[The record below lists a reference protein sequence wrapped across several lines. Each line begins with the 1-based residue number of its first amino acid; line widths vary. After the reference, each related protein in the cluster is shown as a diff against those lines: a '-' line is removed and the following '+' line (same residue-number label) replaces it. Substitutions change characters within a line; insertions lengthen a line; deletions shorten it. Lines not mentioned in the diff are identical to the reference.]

1 MRVMNGHPPHNLPPA
16 QPLTP
21 REQDILTCLGDGL
34 SNREIAERL
43 TVTLST
49 VKWYARQI
57 YNKLGVN
64 NRGEAVAR
72 AQELGLLV
80 DGKQAIQ
87 PKHNL
92 PVQATSFVGRE
103 DELGDLTRLL
113 QEERI
118 RLINITGPGG
128 IGKSRLA
135 LAVAERILTP
145 EGPFADGVFFVPLA
159 PLSQGDQM
167 VTAVAAALS
176 FPLETGV
183 PTQTDDQ
190 KLLDYLRRKRLL
202 LILDNYEH
210 LLPETGLLGTLL
222 SAAPGVS
229 IIVTSREKLNLQA
242 EHLLP
247 LSGLTYPQERGY
259 LASAQFDSFS
269 AFNLFIERARQA
281 RPDFAVAEQEIQ
293 TLIEICR
300 LVEGMPLALEL
311 AAGWLDML
319 STQAI
324 AGELQQN
331 LSLLETA
338 ASDIPARH
346 RHIFAAFGATWQR
359 LTPMEQTAFA
369 GLSVFRGGFTRRAAW
384 HVGAPEQSKA
394 GFWRLLASLVG
405 KSLVRY
411 HPEQDRYDIHELVR
425 QFGADKLAQEAA
437 LELAAQERHSA
448 FYCHFLAERQESLHN
463 EGQQRVLAAI
473 GRESDNVRA
482 AWEWAATQVQVS
494 SLAQAMDVLGEFYEW
509 NGRFQDGETAFVT
522 AVSHLRGEA
531 TKLLARALI
540 WQSIFARYRGLP
552 EAPALLDD
560 SLAQLERLAEKEDVR
575 REQAFAWRIKG
586 IVLHASDPEAAEPYL
601 QKSLAI
607 ATDFGDQW
615 GMGQTLTALGELF
628 FTKGQFDKAEQL
640 LRQSL
645 QIQER
650 LGDYRTAA
658 TTLELLTATAT
669 YQGKFAAAESFAHQ
683 SNNHYQRI
691 GGRLGIAN
699 GLGRLGVTLIWLGKH
714 VEAYQHLN
722 DSLTIYQD
730 LGNQERIASLHI
742 DLAIS
747 LMHQGQYE
755 ESHRKGE
762 EGLEMGRALGSFS
775 VQAYACF
782 VLGWNGVGVFR
793 HPQARAYLTES
804 AAIFTQI
811 GRQNEVWWPQ
821 TLLGIDMIY
830 EGRYAEAAE
839 HLNRMAKITLDGRN
853 VIPYTIAIT
862 GLALLEARTI
872 NPTQPDPAQIAR
884 IIGLTAVAQMWPG
897 LKQSKWWQDAA
908 RPQLERVALLLSVEE
923 RTAVR
928 AKYQRLSMWEA
939 GARLLSA

>member
-1 MRVMNGHPPHNLPPA
+1 M
-16 QPLTP
+16 
-21 REQDILTCLGDGL
+21 
-34 SNREIAERL
+34 
-43 TVTLST
+43 
-49 VKWYARQI
+49 RQI

-64 NRGEAVAR
+64 NRGEAVAQ
-72 AQELGLLV
+72 AQSLGLLV
-80 DGKQAIQ
+80 GGKQEAQ
-87 PKHNL
+87 LEARPRHNL
-92 PVQATSFVGRE
+92 PAQATSFVGRE
-103 DELGDLTRLL
+103 DELDDLTRLL
-113 QEERI
+113 QEEQI
-118 RLINITGPGG
+118 RLINIAGPGG

-135 LAVAERILTP
+135 LALAERILKHA
-145 EGPFADGVFFVPLA
+145 GLFADGVFFVPLA
-159 PLSQGDQM
+159 PLSQEDQM
-167 VTAVAAALS
+167 CTAVAAALS
-176 FPLETGV
+176 FPLETGAS
-183 PTQTDDQ
+183 TRSDDQ

-210 LLPETGLLGTLL
+210 LLPKTDLLSAIL
-222 SAAPGVS
+222 SAAPGVVV
-229 IIVTSREKLNLQA
+229 IVTSREKLNLQA

-247 LSGLTYPQERGY
+247 LAGLTYPQERGQ
-259 LASAQFDSFS
+259 LARTGGRDARAPFQFDSFS
-269 AFNLFIERARQA
+269 AFNLFIERAKQA
-281 RPDFAVAEQEIQ
+281 RPDFAVTETEIQ

-319 STQAI
+319 STKAI
-324 AGELQQN
+324 ADELQQN

-346 RHIFAAFGATWQR
+346 RHIFAAFEATWQR
-359 LTPMEQTAFA
+359 LTPVEQAVFA

-384 HVGAPEQSKA
+384 RVGAPEESKA

-425 QFGADKLAQEAA
+425 QFGADKLANGNGTRINADDADLGAA
-437 LELAAQERHSA
+437 EVAARERHSA
-448 FYCHFLAERQESLHN
+448 FYCRFLAERQESLHN
-463 EGQQRVLAAI
+463 EGQQRALAAI

-482 AWEWAATQVQVS
+482 AWEWAATQGQVS
-494 SLAQAMDVLGEFYEW
+494 SLAQAMDVLGAFYEW
-509 NGRFQDGETAFVT
+509 NGRFHDGEVSFFT
-522 AVSHLRGEA
+522 AVSHLRGEE
-531 TKLLARALI
+531 TKLLANALV

-552 EAPALLDD
+552 GATALLDD
-560 SLAQLERLAEKEDVR
+560 SLAQLKQLAEHEDVR
-575 REQAFAWRIKG
+575 REQAFTWRIKG
-586 IVLHASDPEAAEPYL
+586 VVLHASDPEAAEPYL
-601 QKSLAI
+601 QKSLAV
-607 ATDFGDQW
+607 ATDLGDQW
-615 GMGQTLTALGELF
+615 GIGQTLTALGELF

-640 LRQSL
+640 LRESL

-650 LGDYRTAA
+650 LGDHRTAA
-658 TTLELLTATAT
+658 TTLELLAAAAT
-669 YQGKFAAAESFAHQ
+669 YQGKFANAETYAQQ

-691 GGRLGIAN
+691 GGRLGMAN

-742 DLAIS
+742 DLSIS
-747 LMHQGQYE
+747 LMHQGRYE
-755 ESHRKGE
+755 ESHHKGE
-762 EGLEMGRALGSFS
+762 EGLAMARALGSLS
-775 VQAYACF
+775 AQAYACF

-793 HPQARAYLTES
+793 HPQARAYLAES

-853 VIPYTIAIT
+853 VIPFTVAIT
-862 GLALLEARTI
+862 GLALLEAQAI
-872 NPTQPDPAQIAR
+872 NPTQPDPAQIER

-897 LKQSKWWQDAA
+897 LKQSQWWQDAA
-908 RPQLERVALLLSVEE
+908 WPQLERVALLLEDGGE
-923 RTAVR
+923 TAVR
-928 AKYQRLSMWEA
+928 EKYQRLRMWEA
-939 GARLLSA
+939 GAQLLSA